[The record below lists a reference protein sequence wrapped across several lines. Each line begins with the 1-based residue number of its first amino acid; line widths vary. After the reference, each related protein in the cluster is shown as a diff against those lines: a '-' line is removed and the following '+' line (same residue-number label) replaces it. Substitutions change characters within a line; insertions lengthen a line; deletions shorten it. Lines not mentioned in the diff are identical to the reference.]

1 MIFEHLRLGRS
12 VSLLAAGALEGAEA
26 EAARRHLTTCAR
38 CRFDHDEIAALLAR
52 LGEDPVRGAEPEL
65 PLPVLVELVNARV
78 TRTLTSPRAI
88 VGWRLLAL
96 PVGAAAALAAWL
108 VVPPL
113 VRQFRPAVA
122 TETASVEAPV
132 VADEALD
139 RLERNVAREQA
150 VRYLAEAQDV
160 LVNVAASP
168 RDCEREGAA
177 TGKPDVGTP
186 APATGVREARV
197 DLEAE
202 SRRSRE
208 LLARRALLVEADEAA
223 VLSAR
228 PVLEDVEDMLREVAS
243 LEACTRERDL
253 ARLREELEKR
263 QLLMK
268 MRLMQ
273 RELAG

>member
-1 MIFEHLRLGRS
+1 MIFEHLRRRRA
-12 VSLLAAGALEGAEA
+12 VSLLAAGALTGAEA
-26 EAARRHLTTCAR
+26 EAARRHLATCPR
-38 CRFDHDEIAALLAR
+38 CRADHDEIAALFTR
-52 LGEDPVRGAEPEL
+52 LGEDPVRGAEPEM

-78 TRTLTSPRAI
+78 TRTLTSPRAT
-88 VGWRLLAL
+88 VGWRLLTV
-96 PVGAAAALAAWL
+96 PVAAAAALAAWL
-108 VVPPL
+108 VVPPV
-113 VRQFRPAVA
+113 VRHFRPTVA

-132 VADEALD
+132 VSEDALD

-168 RDCEREGAA
+168 RDCERDE
-177 TGKPDVGTP
+177 TGVGKVPTGP
-186 APATGVREARV
+186 APGHEARV

-223 VLSAR
+223 VLSAQ